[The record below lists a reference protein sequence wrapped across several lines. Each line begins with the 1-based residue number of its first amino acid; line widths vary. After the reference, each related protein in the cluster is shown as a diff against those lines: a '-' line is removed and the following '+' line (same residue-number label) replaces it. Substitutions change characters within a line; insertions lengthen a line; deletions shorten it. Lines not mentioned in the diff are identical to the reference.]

1 MQKFPQVAKYVLQ
14 KEHMKKR
21 GGVKCYQCDT
31 CEEKFTTTANLSGP
45 QKSDNMQKFS
55 KVEDED
61 VFMLEIDED
70 IIMEEVDEDEDVIM
84 EEIDEDVDIEDV
96 SQAMSRLSL

>member
-1 MQKFPQVAKYVLQ
+1 MQKFSQVAKYVLQ

-45 QKSDNMQKFS
+45 QKSDMQKFS

-84 EEIDEDVDIEDV
+84 EGIDEVVDIEDI
-96 SQAMSRLSL
+96 SQSMSRLSL